1 MIIRQKVTECDFTGE
16 KYSNPVDGV
25 GYIARGATGRHCVV
39 MWGGPKKLLEE
50 ERYGRIKTIEE
61 VEAQILLK
69 GGPMDYLDV

>member
-39 MWGGPKKLLEE
+39 MWGGPKP
-50 ERYGRIKTIEE
+50 Y
-61 VEAQILLK
+61 Q
-69 GGPMDYLDV
+69 DH